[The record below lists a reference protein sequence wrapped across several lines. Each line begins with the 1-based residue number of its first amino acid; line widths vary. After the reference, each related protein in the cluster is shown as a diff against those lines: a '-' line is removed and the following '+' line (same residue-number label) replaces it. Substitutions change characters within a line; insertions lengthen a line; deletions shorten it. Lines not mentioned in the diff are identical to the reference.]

1 MRSRHHRSEDTHY
14 LQISTDN
21 SNRELGQKGFLFV
34 AEGATVD
41 TTDHEDGFYAIKAL
55 NTEVTLSVTS
65 YTGDGLTSVT
75 ILPGD
80 TLFGRFTSIT
90 AVAGSILAYRI

>member
-1 MRSRHHRSEDTHY
+1 MKSRHHRSEDTKY

-41 TTDHEDGFYAIKAL
+41 TTDHEYGFYAIKAL
-55 NTEVTLSVTS
+55 NTEVTVTVVS
-65 YTGDGLTSVT
+65 ALGDNLTNVS

-80 TLFGRFTSIT
+80 TLFGSFTSVT
-90 AVAGSILAYRI
+90 AVSGTLLAYRI